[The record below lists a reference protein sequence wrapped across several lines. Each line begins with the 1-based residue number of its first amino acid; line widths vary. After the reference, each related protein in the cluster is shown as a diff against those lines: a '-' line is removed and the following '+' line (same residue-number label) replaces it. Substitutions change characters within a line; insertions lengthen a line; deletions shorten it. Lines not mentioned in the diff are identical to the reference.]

1 METVGKRG
9 DGNKLEIGENNNN
22 KKNNNTVIH
31 RNEIKRVHLVYRYLN
46 KL

>member
-1 METVGKRG
+1 MEPVGKRG
-9 DGNKLEIGENNNN
+9 KGNKVEIGA
-22 KKNNNTVIH
+22 KTVIH